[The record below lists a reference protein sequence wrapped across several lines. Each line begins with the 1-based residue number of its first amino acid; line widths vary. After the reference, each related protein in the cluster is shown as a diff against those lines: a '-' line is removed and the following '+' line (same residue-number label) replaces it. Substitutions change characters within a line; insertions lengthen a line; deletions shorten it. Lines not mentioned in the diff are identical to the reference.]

1 MHIVDPL
8 LSAREAAE
16 FLQISSA
23 SFWRRVADGTVP
35 PPIKLGSLSRWPQ
48 SDIAEVIE
56 QAKARRDQERRAHSG
71 EDASNSTSTERMSR

>member
-16 FLQISSA
+16 FLQISNA
-23 SFWRRVADGTVP
+23 TFWRRVADGTVP

-48 SDIAEVIE
+48 SEIADVIE
-56 QAKARRDQERRAHSG
+56 QAKARRDQVHGTTSKLEASSAHLDG
-71 EDASNSTSTERMSR
+71 RTS